1 MKEILKSFPKT
12 DSSIFGIQLCGTS
25 YCDGTYLINRPRSRV
40 HCFEYVIKGSGT
52 IVTSKGKL
60 HPKEGDVYFLRAGDD
75 HYYYSDAD
83 NPWIKI
89 WFNVRGSLIDS
100 LTEQYGVSDIRLFN
114 NCRALNLFEEFV
126 SNVSSGMDR
135 KSIEN
140 QNAVIIHKIIQ
151 CMAECIYKNDSRYSE
166 DAITLRDFIDSN
178 YNRQVRI
185 EELGALIYRSPS
197 QTIRIFKKNFGI
209 APYEYALRRKM
220 QAACQLLK
228 DTRMPIREIAG
239 SLGFSNEHYFSSC
252 FKSHMG
258 ITPGKYRKQ

>member
-1 MKEILKSFPKT
+1 M
-12 DSSIFGIQLCGTS
+12 
-25 YCDGTYLINRPRSRV
+25 
-40 HCFEYVIKGSGT
+40 
-52 IVTSKGKL
+52 TSKGKL

-75 HYYYSDAD
+75 HYYYSDAAD
-83 NPWIKI
+83 PWIKI

-114 NCRALNLFEEFV
+114 NCRALSLFEEFV
-126 SNVSSGMDR
+126 SNVSSSIDR
-135 KSIEN
+135 KSVEN

-151 CMAECIYKNDSRYSE
+151 CMAECIYKNDNRYSE
-166 DAITLRDFIDSN
+166 DAVTLRDFIDSN
-178 YNRQVRI
+178 YHRHVKI

-197 QTIRIFKKNFGI
+197 
-209 APYEYALRRKM
+209 

-252 FKSHMG
+252 FKSQMG
-258 ITPGKYRKQ
+258 LTPGKYRKQ

>member
-1 MKEILKSFPKT
+1 
-12 DSSIFGIQLCGTS
+12 
-25 YCDGTYLINRPRSRV
+25 
-40 HCFEYVIKGSGT
+40 
-52 IVTSKGKL
+52 
-60 HPKEGDVYFLRAGDD
+60 
-75 HYYYSDAD
+75 
-83 NPWIKI
+83 
-89 WFNVRGSLIDS
+89 
-100 LTEQYGVSDIRLFN
+100 
-114 NCRALNLFEEFV
+114 
-126 SNVSSGMDR
+126 MDR